1 MSKKSP
7 NQFSKTGFKKSKG
20 RPVEVSRS
28 GLPKIYPPNINSQ
41 VKVPAPVY
49 TS

>member
-20 RPVEVSRS
+20 RPLTVSRS
-28 GLPKIYPPNINSQ
+28 GLPKIYPPNINAH
-41 VKVPAPVY
+41 VWVPAKIY
-49 TS
+49 T

>member
-20 RPVEVSRS
+20 RPTSISRS
-28 GLPKIYPPNINSQ
+28 GLPKIYPPNINAHMN
-41 VKVPAPVY
+41 VPAKIY
-49 TS
+49 TT